1 MLAGEAVVAIWNDIA
16 PEARTQFYDWH
27 TNEHMPERVGIPG
40 FRRGRRAIALD
51 EATQPEFFTLYEAD
65 TFEVITGSD
74 YVARLND
81 PTPATRTVTAQFR
94 ATTRTLARVVESRG
108 PGLGGILLT
117 LRFEAEAMLVPELS
131 TITRSCA
138 VVPRVTG
145 AHLCRTER
153 DASDLRTAETRARAD
168 IETPPAWFALPA
180 WFVLIEATD
189 PEAIDLLAVQQAMS
203 SAGAHGPFVGGRYR
217 LEYLR
222 TRTAVTP

>member
-27 TNEHMPERVGIPG
+27 INEHMPERVGIPG
-40 FRRGRRAIALD
+40 FRRGRRCVALD
-51 EATQPEFFTLYEAD
+51 GETQPEFFTLYEAD
-65 TFEVITGSD
+65 TFEVITGAD
-74 YVARLND
+74 YAARLDD
-81 PTPATRTVTAQFR
+81 PTPATRAVTAQFR

-108 PGLGGILLT
+108 PGLGGVLLT
-117 LRFEAEAMLVPELS
+117 LRFEAEAMLAPELS

-145 AHLCRTER
+145 THLCRTER
-153 DASDLRTAETRARAD
+153 DASDLRTVETRARGD
-168 IETPPAWFALPA
+168 IETPPA

-189 PEAIDLLAVQQAMS
+189 AQALDLAAVQQALR

-222 TRTAVTP
+222 TKTAVMP

>member
-27 TNEHMPERVGIPG
+27 INEHMPERVGIPG
-40 FRRGRRAIALD
+40 FRRGRRCVALD
-51 EATQPEFFTLYEAD
+51 AETQPEFFTLYEAD
-65 TFEVITGSD
+65 SFEVITGSD
-74 YVARLND
+74 YAARLDD
-81 PTPATRTVTAQFR
+81 PTPATRAVTAQFR
-94 ATTRTLARVVESRG
+94 ATTRGLARVVESRG

-117 LRFEAEAMLVPELS
+117 LRFEAEAMLAPELS

-153 DASDLRTAETRARAD
+153 DASALRTAETRARSD
-168 IETPPAWFALPA
+168 LETPPA
-180 WFVLIEATD
+180 WFVLIETTD
-189 PEAIDLLAVQQAMS
+189 PEALDLAAVQQAMG

-222 TRTAVTP
+222 TKTAVTP

>member
-16 PEARTQFYDWH
+16 PEARAQFYDWH

-40 FRRGRRAIALD
+40 FRRGRRCVALD
-51 EATQPEFFTLYEAD
+51 AETQPEFFTLYEAD

-74 YVARLND
+74 YAARLND
-81 PTPATRTVTAQFR
+81 PTPATRAVTAQFR
-94 ATTRTLARVVESRG
+94 ATTRALARVVESRG

-117 LRFEAEAMLVPELS
+117 LRFEAEAMLAPELS
-131 TITRSCA
+131 AITRSCA
-138 VVPRVTG
+138 GVPRVTG

-153 DASDLRTAETRARAD
+153 EASDLRTAETRTRGD
-168 IETPPAWFALPA
+168 IATPPAWFL
-180 WFVLIEATD
+180 LIEATD
-189 PEAIDLLAVQQAMS
+189 AQALDLAAVQQALG
-203 SAGAHGPFVGGRYR
+203 SAGAHGPFVDGRYR

>member
-27 TNEHMPERVGIPG
+27 INEHMPERVGIPG
-40 FRRGRRAIALD
+40 FRRGRRCVALD
-51 EATQPEFFTLYEAD
+51 GETQPEFFTLYEAD
-65 TFEVITGSD
+65 TFEVITGAD
-74 YVARLND
+74 YAARLND
-81 PTPATRTVTAQFR
+81 PTPATRAVTAQFR
-94 ATTRTLARVVESRG
+94 ATTRALARVVESRG

-117 LRFEAEAMLVPELS
+117 LRFEAEAMLAPELS
-131 TITRSCA
+131 AITRSCA

-153 DASDLRTAETRARAD
+153 DASDLRTVETRARGD
-168 IETPPAWFALPA
+168 IETPPA

-189 PEAIDLLAVQQAMS
+189 AQALDLAAVQQALR

-222 TRTAVTP
+222 SKTAVMP

>member
-16 PEARTQFYDWH
+16 PEARTRFYDWH
-27 TNEHMPERVGIPG
+27 THEHMPERVGIPG

-51 EATQPEFFTLYEAD
+51 AATQPEFFTLYEAD
-65 TFEVITGSD
+65 CFEVITGSD
-74 YVARLND
+74 YAARLND
-81 PTPATRTVTAQFR
+81 PTPATRAVTAQFR
-94 ATTRTLARVVESRG
+94 ATTRALARVVESRG

-117 LRFEAEAMLVPELS
+117 LRFEAEAMLAPELS

-153 DASDLRTAETRARAD
+153 DASAQRSAETRARSD
-168 IETPPAWFALPA
+168 IEAPPA

-189 PEAIDLLAVQQAMS
+189 PQALDLAAVQQAMG
-203 SAGAHGPFVGGRYR
+203 SAGALGPFIGGRYR

-222 TRTAVTP
+222 TRTAVMP